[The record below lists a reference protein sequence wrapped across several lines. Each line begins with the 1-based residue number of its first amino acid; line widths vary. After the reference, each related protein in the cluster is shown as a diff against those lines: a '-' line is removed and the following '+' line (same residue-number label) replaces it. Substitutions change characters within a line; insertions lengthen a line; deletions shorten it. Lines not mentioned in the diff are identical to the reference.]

1 MVITVTDTVK
11 EHLNNFCFIAVCILI
26 IFPSHASEW
35 RVQPRI
41 DFTEIFTDNVELV
54 PGNADNSFVSLLS
67 PGINIFYQ
75 SGGAN
80 LELDYAYTQTLY
92 THDHDLDDNYN
103 SLTSSGSIDLWPDG
117 LAFDFSAS
125 IRNVSQNTARNSLA
139 DLVSADTVEY
149 KNYRA
154 GFSYKA
160 ESSSFKIDS
169 KISFIL
175 DEAEDE
181 VGDRDGY
188 NAYIKS
194 ESGSN
199 SRYVFWNLD
208 SQYTDYENNERKGR
222 FYTADATIG
231 YITNWKLNPFIRF
244 YEEDTSGNLR
254 DSKIQGTS
262 SIGAGIRWLA
272 SEHLILDV
280 AYNSVDEK
288 SDAQGKVSDKQDDYV
303 SGSINWQP
311 SARTDFFAKYYQRFF
326 GDAYQFNYRH
336 RTKRLTTT
344 FSYNEALD
352 LFDRLELVP
361 VNVQDVWC
369 ITGAAVE
376 VGNCI
381 FAPDESIDLTNF
393 TFAGFYS
400 DLELQESNSFNLNQT
415 FNLTSTLALSRMTY
429 QLSLRK
435 SKRENLE
442 LEDYDT
448 YDFASFSITRLMS
461 RTTEL
466 NLKFSFNK
474 NSLDQNNPL
483 TFEQMDY
490 YRLYNI
496 NWKRQLNRTLS
507 VTFSTQHLN
516 RNSNRF
522 GYSYKENRASMQIIK
537 EF

>member
-1 MVITVTDTVK
+1 MATTVTDMVK
-11 EHLNNFCFIAVCILI
+11 EQLNKSCFFIVCTLFIL
-26 IFPSHASEW
+26 PSYASDW
-35 RVQPRI
+35 RVQSRL
-41 DFTEIFTDNVELV
+41 DFKEIFTDNVELV

-67 PGINIFYQ
+67 PGINVQYQ
-75 SGGAN
+75 SGKAN
-80 LELDYAYTQTLY
+80 WELDYTFTQTLY

-103 SLTSSGSIDLWPDG
+103 TLTSSGSMSLWPDG
-117 LAFDFSAS
+117 LAFNFSAS
-125 IRNVSQNTARNSLA
+125 ISNVSQNTARNSLA

-149 KNYRA
+149 KNYQA
-154 GFSYKA
+154 GFSYLT
-160 ESSSFKIDS
+160 ESSSFKIDAE
-169 KISFIL
+169 ISFII

-188 NAYIKS
+188 NAFIKS

-208 SQYTDYENNERKGR
+208 SQYTDYENNKRKGR
-222 FYTADATIG
+222 FYTVDATMG
-231 YITNWKLNPFIRF
+231 YITNWKLNPFIRL

-280 AYNSVDEK
+280 AYNSVDDK
-288 SDAQGKVSDKQDDYV
+288 SDAVGKVSDEQDDYV

-311 SARTDFFAKYYQRFF
+311 SARTSFFAKYYQRFF
-326 GDAYQFNYRH
+326 GDAYQFNYSH

-344 FSYNEALD
+344 LSYSETLD
-352 LFDRLELVP
+352 LFDRQELVP

-376 VGNCI
+376 IGNCI
-381 FAPDESIDLTNF
+381 FSPNENIDLTNF

-415 FNLTSTLALSRMTY
+415 FNFTSTLALSRMTY

-435 SKRENLE
+435 TKRENLE
-442 LEDYDT
+442 IEDYDT

-461 RTTEL
+461 RTSEL
-466 NLKFSFNK
+466 NLRFSFNK
-474 NSLDQNNPL
+474 NSLDQNNPF
-483 TFEQMDY
+483 TFEQLDY
-490 YRLYNI
+490 YRVYNI
-496 NWKRQLNRTLS
+496 NWQKQLNRTLS

-522 GYSYKENRASMQIIK
+522 GYSYKENRASMQVIK